1 MADEILHFNGSKFRV
16 TGSGSLQLRLIG
28 LDDVR
33 QFVAVPLTMASA
45 PGREPTRLMNFN
57 SQRARLE
64 GKTRAIDEKFR
75 INRIILYVKRRASQ
89 YPG

>member
-45 PGREPTRLMNFN
+45 PGREPTR
-57 SQRARLE
+57 
-64 GKTRAIDEKFR
+64 AIDEKFR